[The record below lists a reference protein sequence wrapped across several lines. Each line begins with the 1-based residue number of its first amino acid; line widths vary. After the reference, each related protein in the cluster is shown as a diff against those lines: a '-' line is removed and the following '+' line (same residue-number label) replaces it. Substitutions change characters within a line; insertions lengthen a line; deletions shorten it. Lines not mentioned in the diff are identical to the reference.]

1 VSPDIRRFLPLL
13 LIGLFALVVLPQLL
27 KKHSSSTS
35 ASTKATQTY
44 AALAAIDKAEQA
56 YRAAHNRYTDQI
68 ADIVDP
74 ALADDLARGLVVELG
89 IGSDKQSYYAH
100 VTSDVLSLVRAR
112 QGAKKIADSCVVVK
126 SGGGVKCAA
135 GTDANA
141 TTTTTRTTTTTT
153 TTATTTTG

>member
-1 VSPDIRRFLPLL
+1 MSPDIRRFLPLL
-13 LIGLFALVVLPQLL
+13 LIGLFALLVLPQIL
-27 KKHSSSTS
+27 KGHKSSTS
-35 ASTKATQTY
+35 ASTKATQTF

-56 YRAAHNRYTDQI
+56 YLAAHNRYTDQI
-68 ADIVDP
+68 ADILNP

-89 IGSDKQSYYAH
+89 IASDKQSYYAH

-126 SGGGVKCAA
+126 SGGGVKCPTAA
-135 GTDANA
+135 GAA
-141 TTTTTRTTTTTT
+141 KPGSTTTTTTTT